1 MDDQL
6 QPSSAQNNPTPIPPT
21 PVTPP
26 PLTPPA
32 PPAELPV
39 EEPEQHDWRPKPKLN
54 TNAIF
59 MGVAGLAI
67 LGTIAL
73 AVASFTGMD
82 MMSVFKLGSSST
94 KTAEKAV
101 EYINTNNLAGQPV
114 TLGEVSEESGLVKFK
129 VQIGSNSFDSYASK
143 DGKLLFPTAIDLM
156 APPSAQ

>member
-1 MDDQL
+1 MVFL
-6 QPSSAQNNPTPIPPT
+6 
-21 PVTPP
+21 
-26 PLTPPA
+26 
-32 PPAELPV
+32 
-39 EEPEQHDWRPKPKLN
+39 R
-54 TNAIF
+54 
-59 MGVAGLAI
+59 GGAGLAVI
-67 LGTIAL
+67 GTIAL

-82 MMSVFKLGSSST
+82 MMPVFKLGSSST